1 MRNCGERTKKEGI
14 SIGSPPTC
22 VWRRRDHTLSFS
34 IFYFGKPPPTSSTSA
49 PPSLCHPRRRPHPSR
64 VVAQNGAASGMSSLV
79 DQAALVLPLGLAYAM
94 MVVAQVSGPQI
105 VGMLH
110 GAAAQAEA
118 SPPED
123 VAPGTPLLECVVAPR
138 AARAPPEC
146 PLVQLSWSHPCLT
159 APCWTS
165 PCLTAAA
172 AASLPTQTLGHA
184 SPFLARMCVALT
196 DRACVVSAGCARA
209 TQTTT
214 STRSPTLCTRRV

>member
-1 MRNCGERTKKEGI
+1 MENWGTNKKGRHLDRI
-14 SIGSPPTC
+14 PYNVC

-34 IFYFGKPPPTSSTSA
+34 IYFGKPPPTSSTSA

-64 VVAQNGAASGMSSLV
+64 VVAPNGAASGMSSLV

-118 SPPED
+118 SKPPED